1 MDPISGPSRDPLVV
15 IVADTQEERL
25 ALASG
30 VPIESPILLA
40 STVTQARRVL
50 TQLPGA
56 AIERRPGPERVVERP
71 ADRPA
76 EHLAGHRS
84 WIPVVEPGSASTHRK
99 EAPAARADRDL
110 RLREDRLSL
119 AMGDREVQL
128 TQLEFALLT
137 HLLPRVGEVA
147 TFEQLSQVGWH
158 TAYLG
163 NGAHMHAAIGRLRLK
178 LAELGAPLVVEAV
191 RGLGFRLTRHPR
203 ASASQEAAGN

>member
-1 MDPISGPSRDPLVV
+1 MV

-40 STVTQARRVL
+40 STITQARRVL

-56 AIERRPGPERVVERP
+56 SIEHRPGPERIPQRHPERLPERP
-71 ADRPA
+71 SERG
-76 EHLAGHRS
+76 AGHRVAWRS
-84 WIPVVEPGSASTHRK
+84 TAGDLGSVPPPRVDSGP
-99 EAPAARADRDL
+99 APTDRPL

-119 AMGDREVQL
+119 ALGDHEVTL
-128 TQLEFALLT
+128 TQLEFALLAY
-137 HLLPRVGEVA
+137 LLPRVGEVA

-178 LAELGAPLVVEAV
+178 LAELGAPLAVEAV
-191 RGLGFRLTRHPR
+191 RGLGFRLARHPR
-203 ASASQEAAGN
+203 GKGPQEAVGN